1 MIDAYNKVFEMSFNR
16 KTNGSR
22 IPMSKKKERGVWN
35 CELDIFISSHFK
47 LHIFILIVKIISLD
61 ISFPF
66 FFKENSS
73 AGLMMTQNFNIC
85 IKHLS
90 FNMLTCHKM

>member
-1 MIDAYNKVFEMSFNR
+1 MSFNR

-22 IPMSKKKERGVWN
+22 IPSCEKNKREREKREKGVWN
-35 CELDIFISSHFK
+35 FESDIFISPHFK

-61 ISFPF
+61 ISFPVF
-66 FFKENSS
+66 FSKKNSS

-90 FNMLTCHKM
+90 FNMLTCPKM